1 LIVEVDEAARLLS
14 AGRVVAYPTET
25 VFGLGADVFE
35 PRALE
40 ALRALK
46 GRDPDRGLSVLVRD
60 LSALERWLSDIPETA
75 RLLAGRF
82 WPGPLTLVLPVGDLA
97 VFSGVATELGV
108 GFRCSS
114 HPTAAQLARL
124 VARPIASTS
133 CNRSGEEP
141 CGSACEVRQRFGPEL
156 PIASGHAGGLPP
168 STVAGIS
175 PAGELRILR
184 EGAIPAKDLLGLA
197 QSPRRI

>member
-46 GRDPDRGLSVLVRD
+46 DRDPDRGLSVLVRD
-60 LSALERWLSDIPETA
+60 LSTLEPLLSDIPEAA
-75 RLLAGRF
+75 RLLAERF
-82 WPGPLTLVLPVGDLA
+82 WPGPLTLVLA
-97 VFSGVATELGV
+97 VSDSAAFSGVATELGV

-114 HPTAAQLARL
+114 HPTAARLARL
-124 VARPIASTS
+124 VERPIASTS

-141 CGSACEVRQRFGPEL
+141 CASTCEVRQRFGPEL
-156 PIASGHAGGLPP
+156 PVARGRAGGLVP
-168 STVAGIS
+168 STVVAIS

-184 EGAIPAKDLLGLA
+184 EGAIPANDLFTVVG
-197 QSPRRI
+197 